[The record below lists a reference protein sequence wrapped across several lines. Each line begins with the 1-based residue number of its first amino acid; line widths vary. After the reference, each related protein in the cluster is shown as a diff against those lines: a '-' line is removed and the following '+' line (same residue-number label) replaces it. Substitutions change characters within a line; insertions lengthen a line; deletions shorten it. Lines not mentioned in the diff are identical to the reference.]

1 MKRHLYIIF
10 IILPKIIWCQS
21 INEKEPN
28 APANPWYGNRTLVPQ
43 MEAAILFDGVVDSI
57 EWGYIDTLPLVS
69 HWPAASSVPGTRTEF
84 RVAYDEKFLYFSAV
98 CYDDPAHIQ
107 APYFERDKW
116 EMTMDN
122 VNLILDTYND
132 NENALVFSVSPTG
145 SRIDVSVRNDAQGF
159 EPIDL
164 SWNAYWEAKVTL
176 NDEGWMAEA
185 RIPFSSLRFQ
195 KHNDTT
201 TMGLIAFRHRPFYKQ
216 MDIYPAIPRDWGFWS
231 FVKPSQAKDVSFS
244 GIQNKRPWF
253 TSPYLLSR
261 LGYHHNRLPESPG
274 YEKVSG
280 NKLDVGLDIQHAV
293 SNNMNL
299 DITVNT
305 DFAQV
310 EADDQVVN
318 LSRFSLF
325 FPEKRRFFL
334 ERSSIMEFSFEDNNR
349 LFYSRRIGI
358 NEGSLIPLW
367 GGVRLVG
374 RLKSFDVGAMTMQ
387 SREKFDFPSENFGV
401 LRLRK
406 RISENNSY
414 VGGIIT
420 SRTDFTGNTNLTY
433 GLDGII
439 NLFKDDYLKV
449 NLAQSRQTQQPDLES
464 NVPKDRNRIYLQWED
479 QSNVGFNYSLSYS
492 QVDLNYEPGLGF
504 EMRKDFKAVG
514 DRISWGLFPGEK
526 SSLYY
531 LQFTVNSQA
540 YFSNTS
546 NQLETFLVSP
556 FVQLEWN
563 NRSSVQFTYS
573 RFLDNPPDAFNLSR
587 GIVIQPGKYVNN
599 DLTILYRTPSVKLLN
614 SLFNL
619 TYGNFYEGKRFS
631 ASFTPTYTIS
641 KYITLNGFYEFNR
654 INFGNSPDYISH
666 VGRFKISS
674 SMNVKLSMNA
684 FVQYNSLSQITLFN
698 FRLRYNPKDGNDL
711 YLVYNEMLNN
721 KGKGDPFLPFSDFRT
736 LTLKYIHTFHIGG

>member
-1 MKRHLYIIF
+1 M
-10 IILPKIIWCQS
+10 
-21 INEKEPN
+21 NEKEPN
-28 APANPWYGNRTLVPQ
+28 APANSWYGNSTLVPK
-43 MEAAILFDGVVDSI
+43 METAILVDGVVDSL
-57 EWGYIDTLPLVS
+57 EWGNIEILPLVS
-69 HWPAASSVPGTRTEF
+69 HWPAFSPEPGTRTEF
-84 RVAYDEKFLYFSAV
+84 RVAYDEKFLYFSV
-98 CYDDPAHIQ
+98 ICYDDPAYIQ
-107 APYFERDKW
+107 TPYFERDKLA
-116 EMTMDN
+116 MTMDN
-122 VNLILDTYND
+122 VSLILDTYND
-132 NENALVFSVSPTG
+132 NENALFFSISPTG
-145 SRIDVSVRNDAQGF
+145 SRVDISVRNDAQGL
-159 EPIDL
+159 EPIDV

-176 NDEGWMAEA
+176 NDDCWMAEA

-195 KHNDTT
+195 TENDRT
-201 TMGLIAFRHRPFYKQ
+201 TMGLIAFRYRPHSRQ
-216 MDIYPAIPRDWGFWS
+216 LDTYPAIPRDWGFWS
-231 FVKPSQAKDVSFS
+231 FIKPSQAQDVSFS

-253 TSPYLLSR
+253 TSPYVLSR
-261 LGYHHNRLPESPG
+261 FGYHHNRLPESPG
-274 YEKVSG
+274 FEKVSA
-280 NKLDVGLDIQHAV
+280 NQFDAGLDIQHAV
-293 SNNMNL
+293 SNNLNL

-334 ERSSIMEFSFEDNNR
+334 ERSSIMEFSFEKNNR

-358 NEGSLIPLW
+358 NEGNLIPLW

-374 RLKSFDVGAMTMQ
+374 RIKSFDVGAMTMQ

-449 NLAQSRQTQQPDLES
+449 NLAQSRQSLQTDSES
-464 NVPKDRNRIYLQWED
+464 NFPKDRNRIYFQWED
-479 QSNVGFNYSLSYS
+479 RSNVGFNYSLSYS
-492 QVDLNYEPGLGF
+492 QVGLNYEPGLGF
-504 EMRKDFKAVG
+504 EMRKNFKAYG
-514 DRISWGLFPGEK
+514 DRISWGWRPGEK

-556 FVQLEWN
+556 FFQLEWK

-573 RFLDNPPDAFNLSR
+573 HFLDNPPVAFNLSR
-587 GIVIQPGKYVNN
+587 DIVIQPGKYINN
-599 DLTILYRTPSVKLLN
+599 NLTILYRTPSVKLLN

-619 TYGNFYEGKRFS
+619 TYGNFYEGRRFS
-631 ASFTPTYTIS
+631 ASVTPTYTIS

-666 VGRFKISS
+666 VGRLKISS
-674 SMNVKLSMNA
+674 SLNVKLSMNA
-684 FVQYNSLSQITLFN
+684 FVQYNSLSQVSLFN

-721 KGKGDPFLPFSDFRT
+721 KGKNDPMLPFSGFRT
-736 LTLKYIHTFHIGG
+736 LTLKYIHTFHIGR